1 MAVSWEY
8 SLQYMSNMIVG
19 SSLSSQL
26 FELFMLSISLTA
38 GILVAGIIYRLYKN
52 YKKRESVETL
62 LFLLGMIS
70 LIPAN
75 VLLTLQSLCY
85 STFGLPGLGELLT
98 IITLFP
104 AQFTYLCVNLFAI
117 RMTFPKRY
125 KIVLAILLVISAIY
139 IGTQSWAVIQGPPYS
154 NVLNFVTV
162 YSFEIQVVRFLSVG
176 TTAVIPIGVFYYFA
190 VKIREENR
198 PQSNLS
204 IWLGTGILFFAIPV
218 LITSVTAEFR
228 IIQVL
233 YIVSAII
240 YYICFSMPD
249 WFKRRIGWPD

>member
-8 SLQYMSNMIVG
+8 VFQYMSNMIFG
-19 SSLSSQL
+19 SSLFSQAY
-26 FELFMLSISLTA
+26 ELFMLSISLTT
-38 GILVAGIIYRLYKN
+38 GILVVGIIYKLYKN
-52 YKKRESVETL
+52 YKQTESVETL

-75 VLLTLQSLCY
+75 VFLTLQGVCY

-125 KIVLAILLVISAIY
+125 KIVLAILLVISVIL
-139 IGTQSWAVIQGPPYS
+139 IGTESWAVIQGPPYS
-154 NVLNFVTV
+154 TVRNFTTV
-162 YSFEIQVVRFLSVG
+162 YSFEIQIVRFLSLG
-176 TTAVIPIGVFYYFA
+176 ATAVIPIGVFYYFA
-190 VKIREENR
+190 AKIREENR

-204 IWLGTGILFFAIPV
+204 VWLGTGILFFAIPV
-218 LITSVTAEFR
+218 LIISITPEFG

-233 YIVSAII
+233 YLL
-240 YYICFSMPD
+240 
-249 WFKRRIGWPD
+249 